1 MHEQTIDEAQHSGRI
16 SGAGEGRTNMIQ
28 ATQLRPGMIIV
39 HEKDLYRVTA
49 VHHLTPGNKRGFMQ
63 TKMKSLRTGVG
74 TEYKFRSEDRVD
86 QAILQTRQMQ
96 YLYAEGDM
104 HTFMDTE
111 NYEQMTLSADDIGN
125 LLSFLL
131 PNHVVEV
138 ELYDGKP
145 VGLSP
150 PSTVDL
156 EVIDTEPSMKGATAS
171 ASYKPAK
178 LETGVTIQV
187 PPFVQVGDRV
197 RVDPAEGTYLE
208 RVK

>member
-1 MHEQTIDEAQHSGRI
+1 ML
-16 SGAGEGRTNMIQ
+16 IQ
-28 ATQLRPGMIIV
+28 ATQLRPGMIII
-39 HEKDLYRVTA
+39 HESQLYRVFA

-63 TKMKSLRTGVG
+63 TKMKNLKTGVG
-74 TEYKFRSEDRVD
+74 TEYKFRSEDRVE
-86 QAILQTRQMQ
+86 QATLETRRMQ
-96 YLYAEGDM
+96 YLYAEGDL

-111 NYEQMTLSADDIGN
+111 NYEQITLTAQDIGD

-131 PNHVVEV
+131 PNEIVEV

-145 VGLSP
+145 IGVSP

-156 EVIDTEPSMKGATAS
+156 KVVDTEPSMKGATAS

-187 PPFVQVGDRV
+187 PPFIQVGDKV
-197 RVDPAEGTYLE
+197 RVDPSEGTYLE

>member
-1 MHEQTIDEAQHSGRI
+1 
-16 SGAGEGRTNMIQ
+16 MIQ

-39 HEKDLYRVTA
+39 HENDLYRVTA
-49 VHHLTPGNKRGFMQ
+49 VLHLTPGNKRGFMQ

-111 NYEQMTLSADDIGN
+111 NYEQMTLSADAIGH

-145 VGLSP
+145 VGISP

>member
-1 MHEQTIDEAQHSGRI
+1 
-16 SGAGEGRTNMIQ
+16 
-28 ATQLRPGMIIV
+28 MIIV
-39 HEKDLYRVTA
+39 HAGELYRVTA

-63 TKMKSLRTGVG
+63 TKMKSLRTGIG

-86 QAILQTRQMQ
+86 QAILDNRQFQ

-111 NYEQMTLSADDIGN
+111 NYEQITLSADTIGD
-125 LLSFLL
+125 LLNYLL
-131 PNHVVEV
+131 PESMVGIEFH
-138 ELYDGKP
+138 DGKP
-145 VGLSP
+145 VGINP

-156 EVIDTEPSMKGATAS
+156 KVVDTEPSMKGATAS

-178 LETGVTIQV
+178 LETGVTVLV
-187 PPFVQVGDRV
+187 PPFVQVGDKV
-197 RVDPAEGTYLE
+197 RVDPTDGSYQE

>member
-1 MHEQTIDEAQHSGRI
+1 
-16 SGAGEGRTNMIQ
+16 MIQ

-111 NYEQMTLSADDIGN
+111 NYEQMTLSADHIGD
-125 LLSFLL
+125 LLPYLL

-138 ELYDGKP
+138 ELYEGKP
-145 VGLSP
+145 VGISP

-187 PPFVQVGDRV
+187 PPFVQIGDKV
-197 RVDPAEGTYLE
+197 RVDPAERTYLE

>member
-1 MHEQTIDEAQHSGRI
+1 
-16 SGAGEGRTNMIQ
+16 MIQ

-39 HEKDLYRVTA
+39 HENDLYRVTA

-104 HTFMDTE
+104 HTFMDT
-111 NYEQMTLSADDIGN
+111 IGH

-145 VGLSP
+145 VGISP
-150 PSTVDL
+150 PATVDL

>member
-1 MHEQTIDEAQHSGRI
+1 
-16 SGAGEGRTNMIQ
+16 MIQ
-28 ATQLRPGMIIV
+28 ATQLRPGMIII
-39 HEKDLYRVTA
+39 HEGDLYRVT
-49 VHHLTPGNKRGFMQ
+49 VVKHLTPGNKRGFMQ
-63 TKMKSLRTGVG
+63 TKMKNLKTGIG
-74 TEYKFRSEDRVD
+74 TEYKFRSEDRVE
-86 QAILQTRQMQ
+86 QATLHTRQMQ
-96 YLYAEGDM
+96 YLYAEGNL
-104 HTFMDTE
+104 HTFMDLE
-111 NYEQMTLSADDIGN
+111 NYEQIALTAEDMGD

-131 PNHVVEV
+131 PNQIVEI
-138 ELYDGKP
+138 ELYEGKP

-187 PPFVQVGDRV
+187 PPFIQVGDKV
-197 RVDPAEGTYLE
+197 RVDPSEGTYLE

>member
-1 MHEQTIDEAQHSGRI
+1 MV
-16 SGAGEGRTNMIQ
+16 Q

-39 HEKDLYRVTA
+39 HAGDLYRVTA

-86 QAILQTRQMQ
+86 QAILDNRQFQ

-111 NYEQMTLSADDIGN
+111 NFEQITLTADTVGD
-125 LLSFLL
+125 LLNYIL
-131 PNHVVEV
+131 PNSMVGIEFH
-138 ELYDGKP
+138 DGKP
-145 VGLSP
+145 VGINP

-156 EVIDTEPSMKGATAS
+156 QVVDTEPSMKGATAS

-178 LETGVTIQV
+178 LETGVTVLV
-187 PPFVQVGDRV
+187 PPFIQVGDKV
-197 RVDPAEGTYLE
+197 RVDPTDGSYQE